1 VHPRIL
7 TGEAADA
14 DLDLAVLLEKDGT
27 LLARYLI
34 R

>member
-1 VHPRIL
+1 M
-7 TGEAADA
+7 GESVDAA
-14 DLDLAVLLEKDGT
+14 LDLALLLEDEGT